1 MDHFNRKEHFTKPH
15 LEHVRHL
22 PALEQLQHQIEEVLH
37 SVSLDGAGEFKMATK
52 VCCYAVGEI
61 VADLNR
67 AILQSLKIGSYSAA
81 ETLSRTSLENSIN
94 FILFSKDLTANTTKS
109 IISYY
114 FQRTHKRAESWYLYA
129 TNNNQPEGVEGSSGL
144 MESIAFLKSLFGD
157 LNTKGVKGWPNV
169 FDRFK
174 NSGYEFLYHQL
185 FAPASDSTHSF
196 SNDIFNRYLMEKL
209 PGTDEEKED
218 RFEGQAAEKIS
229 FAFYL
234 ATHAVQ
240 LYCVAASYICD
251 RARDDS
257 AGDKLGIIA
266 KILAKMLMEH
276 ETLTKNCLDRLASAK
291 KEAIDKR
298 DKAGSAQEAGH

>member
-1 MDHFNRKEHFTKPH
+1 MDHFNRKEHFTNPH
-15 LEHVRHL
+15 MEHVRHL
-22 PALEQLQHQIEEVLH
+22 PALEELQRRIEEVLE
-37 SVSLDGAGEFKMATK
+37 SISLDGAGEFKMATK

-94 FILFSKDLTANTTKS
+94 FVQFTKDLTANTPKS
-109 IISYY
+109 LFSYY
-114 FQRTHKRAESWYLYA
+114 FQRTKDRAEKWKLYA
-129 TNNNQPEGVEGSSGL
+129 ERHNQPEGVEGASGL
-144 MESIAFLKSLFGD
+144 IESNAYVKSLFVD

-196 SNDIFNRYLMEKL
+196 SNDIFNRYLMEAI
-209 PGTDEEKED
+209 PGTDKERED

-240 LYCVAASYICD
+240 LYCVAASYIAD
-251 RARDDS
+251 RAQDDD
-257 AGDKLGIIA
+257 AGDKLDIIA
-266 KILAKMLMEH
+266 SILAKMLMEH
-276 ETLTKNCLDRLASAK
+276 ETLTKKCLDMLAPAK
-291 KEAIDKR
+291 KEAMDRR
-298 DKAGSAQEAGH
+298 DNMHKARESGS